1 MNKNDVIKTISA
13 VLRVE
18 VDENT
23 LKTDVPV
30 WDSLKHIQIIMEL
43 EEKYGIEIPIENV
56 PEIDSVSA
64 LLDMINPL

>member
-1 MNKNDVIKTISA
+1 LNKNDVIKTISA